1 MQKKL
6 EKLFKQIGF
15 EDSNYNFFKDA
26 SLDKIV
32 LYKNNNIWEFI
43 INIDSNIPI
52 NIYNNLLEKLV
63 SYFAVKDK
71 IVLTVVSKSYD
82 NQYIYEYFD
91 NIINDLIEDSDR
103 YKVFSNRAINVDN
116 GIINIDV
123 YNKVEKANLIQVSNF
138 IKEKIKRY
146 GYDYDFNINLIENGD
161 TDIYKEIYEDIENVE
176 FNLPV
181 KEVKKENNFRVKKS
195 HEVTDIKDLIYEVD
209 NVNIEATIF
218 GIDLF
223 EAKSGYKIFTLKIT
237 DNTDSMYAKIF
248 TKDDEEF
255 VQLVAQLPW
264 KHNITLM
271 QKVKTLL

>member
-91 NIINDLIEDSDR
+91 
-103 YKVFSNRAINVDN
+103 
-116 GIINIDV
+116 
-123 YNKVEKANLIQVSNF
+123 
-138 IKEKIKRY
+138 
-146 GYDYDFNINLIENGD
+146 
-161 TDIYKEIYEDIENVE
+161 
-176 FNLPV
+176 
-181 KEVKKENNFRVKKS
+181 
-195 HEVTDIKDLIYEVD
+195 
-209 NVNIEATIF
+209 
-218 GIDLF
+218 
-223 EAKSGYKIFTLKIT
+223 
-237 DNTDSMYAKIF
+237 
-248 TKDDEEF
+248 
-255 VQLVAQLPW
+255 
-264 KHNITLM
+264 
-271 QKVKTLL
+271 